1 MRVLFLITSVMCFWL
16 NSAQAQPKNPEILMT
31 INNDEITVD
40 EFLSV
45 YNKNIGLVQDNSI
58 KGVEDYLELYI
69 NYKLKIAE
77 AKSEGFDKK
86 EAYLKEYE
94 KYKNQ
99 LTETYLTNK
108 DVTEALLREAYNRTK
123 EEVKAQHILVRTTG
137 QDTLSA
143 LTQIQEFRSRFL
155 NEDFETLKKSIHNGN
170 SVFVEDLG
178 YFSAFKMVYDFENA
192 AYNTAIGEISQP
204 FKTQFG
210 YHVVKVLDK
219 RASKGQAE
227 AAHIMIASNS
237 KDSVQTPEQRIKE
250 LYRLLQQGES
260 FENLAK
266 QYSDDKSSAV
276 NGGKLKPF
284 KSGDINSEIFVD
296 TAFGL
301 DKNKIS
307 NPIQTQYGWH
317 IIKLLDLKPIESF
330 ENLKYDLENKIKR
343 DSRSQVIK
351 KKMLASLMDQ
361 YQVQSPTYNS
371 ISSIFSQQ
379 EDTKNWVLK
388 DGVNPKNQFIKIENL
403 ILTHADFLSFLNK
416 NLKSK
421 TTLKQLLN
429 TYLEQNVM
437 QYKKEQLPFEN
448 EEYAHILK
456 EYEEGLLLFD
466 IMQEK
471 IWNGAKND
479 SIGLLKH
486 YQNNASKFR
495 APQKISG
502 TIARSHKKSVLKK
515 VKKMWIKNQSNEEI
529 SNGLNVKNQS
539 VVFSSGTFDI
549 GNSLLPNDATF
560 EKGISEIFPIDDSYV
575 VLNILETQAE
585 TPLSFEDAK
594 GAVISSYQ
602 NVLEQNWIETLRSKY
617 TVSIDQNVLI
627 ELKSKLVN

>member
-1 MRVLFLITSVMCFWL
+1 M
-16 NSAQAQPKNPEILMT
+16 
-31 INNDEITVD
+31 
-40 EFLSV
+40 
-45 YNKNIGLVQDNSI
+45 
-58 KGVEDYLELYI
+58 
-69 NYKLKIAE
+69 
-77 AKSEGFDKK
+77 
-86 EAYLKEYE
+86 
-94 KYKNQ
+94 
-99 LTETYLTNK
+99 
-108 DVTEALLREAYNRTK
+108 
-123 EEVKAQHILVRTTG
+123 
-137 QDTLSA
+137 
-143 LTQIQEFRSRFL
+143 

-170 SVFVEDLG
+170 SVFVEDVG

-403 ILTHADFLSFLNK
+403 ILTYADFLSFLNK

-437 QYKKEQLPFEN
+437 QYKKEQLSFEN

-471 IWNGAKND
+471 IWKGAKND

-502 TIARSHKKSVLKK
+502 TIARSRKKSVLKK